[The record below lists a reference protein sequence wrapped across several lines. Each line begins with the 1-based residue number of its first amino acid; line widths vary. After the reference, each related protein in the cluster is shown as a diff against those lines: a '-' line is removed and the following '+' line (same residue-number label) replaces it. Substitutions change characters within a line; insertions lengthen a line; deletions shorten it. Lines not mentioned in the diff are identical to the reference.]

1 MTLVAIK
8 HINPN
13 EQLKWVAKT
22 SLEKYKKEH
31 IELRWRKNNRMHK
44 RLQKLNFITN
54 MQTCRIK
61 WMKTIRI
68 KNIRTYWIWNE
79 GKENKNLPNITIKR
93 KTITWGDRK

>member
-1 MTLVAIK
+1 MTLVTIK

-13 EQLKWVAKT
+13 EQLKSMAKT

-44 RLQKLNFITN
+44 RLQELNLITN

-61 WMKTIRI
+61 WIKKKGAKKWEHIEFEMKGEKQKLT
-68 KNIRTYWIWNE
+68 KYSNN
-79 GKENKNLPNITIKR
+79 
-93 KTITWGDRK
+93 